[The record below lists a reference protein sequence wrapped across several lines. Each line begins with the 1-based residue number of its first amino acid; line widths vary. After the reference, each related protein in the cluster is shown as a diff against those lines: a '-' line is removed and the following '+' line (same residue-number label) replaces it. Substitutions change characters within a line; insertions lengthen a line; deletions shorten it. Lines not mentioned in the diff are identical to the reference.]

1 MSKVSQVVEVFKN
14 SLDMSN
20 EYSVKDLLKGL
31 ETSYKDVYGKSK
43 TKKSGG
49 EKKPASAYN
58 IFIKEEIAKIKIE
71 NQGNANA
78 DPKCYMKIAAGR
90 WKEHKMSLEDS
101 K

>member
-20 EYSVKDLLKGL
+20 EYSVKDLVKIL
-31 ETSYKDVYGKSK
+31 ETTYKDVYGKSK
-43 TKKSGG
+43 TKKTG

-58 IFIKEEIAKIKIE
+58 IFIKDEIAKIKIE
-71 NQGNANA
+71 NEGNPDA
-78 DPKCYMKIAAGR
+78 DPKSYMKMAAGR
-90 WKEHKMSLEDS
+90 WKEHKQRLENS

>member
-20 EYSVKDLLKGL
+20 EYSLKDIVKVL
-31 ETSYKDVYGKSK
+31 ETTYKDVYGKSK
-43 TKKSGG
+43 SKKTGG

-58 IFIKEEIAKIKIE
+58 IFIKDEIAKIKIE
-71 NQGNANA
+71 NEGNADA
-78 DPKCYMKIAAGR
+78 DPKSYMKMAAGR
-90 WKEHKMSLEDS
+90 WKEHKLQLEKS

>member
-20 EYSVKDLLKGL
+20 EYSVKDLMKVL
-31 ETSYKDVYGKSK
+31 EATYKDVYGKSK
-43 TKKSGG
+43 AKKTGS

-71 NQGNANA
+71 NEGNPDA
-78 DPKCYMKIAAGR
+78 DPKSYMRMAAGR
-90 WKEHKMSLEDS
+90 WKEHKQRLEDA